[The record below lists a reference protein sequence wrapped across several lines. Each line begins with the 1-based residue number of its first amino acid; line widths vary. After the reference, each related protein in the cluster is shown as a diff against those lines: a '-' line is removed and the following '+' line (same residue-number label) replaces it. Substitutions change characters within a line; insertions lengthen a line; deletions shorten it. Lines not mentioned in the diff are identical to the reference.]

1 MRKFLV
7 IVFLLAGISGRS
19 AECQVNVASM
29 HHPRLIASDKEFKDV
44 VKKVNRGKNVQLVRM
59 HEAAIAEAGKCV
71 RAGKMPEAKQGKAD
85 KLDLSRDALSQIFN
99 CAYAFRYSK
108 DFKYLEHA
116 EKVLEYVCDLPDWDP
131 KHLLSVAEML
141 EAVSL
146 GYDWLYKD
154 LDKNLKKKIEDRIQH
169 YAFDVSEDE
178 QYNIRTFRANYNWSQ
193 VLNAAYASAALA
205 IYEVCP
211 ERCQQIL
218 DRSITNYQEICSKF
232 YGPDGVYVEGPNY
245 WGFGTSYHIMMSSV
259 LLGVYGNDFG
269 ITDIPGFDKTSD
281 FITFMSGSTGIFN
294 YADSWPALKNNSWL
308 WFFAAKY
315 NDPSRVFNCVR
326 LTDLIK
332 KERLGPLAIYW
343 ASKVEPSEI
352 REPSARL
359 YTGHGKVDLAIART
373 GWKETDTYLAIKGG
387 LTKVTHAHMDCGSF
401 VYDYGGVRWAR
412 EMPIPKYE
420 VNNRG
425 IASLGLDGWH
435 VYRAARWRLLGYRAI
450 DHNTIVVNGHDHL
463 IDSIAPLVRG
473 FDNVDEGCGATFN
486 LSSIYGDDLAEA
498 IRSVAIMEDGS
509 LQVRDTL
516 AATDS
521 LDAAIRWN
529 FIAGAEPSILP
540 EGILLKT
547 KGKTMVL
554 QVAGADVEYKQ
565 WSVDPKDYPEDPFM
579 AWQTKP
585 KETWACG
592 FEFVLPKGER
602 RALTVTLKPV
612 SDR

>member
-1 MRKFLV
+1 MKKILV
-7 IVFLLAGISGRS
+7 IILLLTGISASS

-44 VKKVNRGKNVQLVRM
+44 VKKVNRGKNIQLVRM
-59 HEAAIAEAGKCV
+59 HEAAMTEANKCV
-71 RAGKMPEAKQGKAD
+71 RSGKMPEARKGKAD
-85 KLDLSRDALSQIFN
+85 ILELSRDALSQIFN

-141 EAVSL
+141 QAVSL
-146 GYDWLYKD
+146 GYDWLYRD
-154 LDKNLKKKIEDRIQH
+154 LDKELKKKIEDRIQH

-232 YGPDGVYVEGPNY
+232 YAPDGIYVEGPGY

-259 LLGVYGNDFG
+259 LQGVYGTDFG

-281 FITFMSGSTGIFN
+281 FISFMSGSTGMFN
-294 YADSWPALKNNSWL
+294 YADSWQVQKYNSWL

-315 NDPSRVFNCVR
+315 NDPSKVFNCVR

-343 ASKVEPSEI
+343 ASKVDPAQINEPST
-352 REPSARL
+352 RL
-359 YTGHGKVDLAIART
+359 YTGHGRVDLAIARS

-387 LTKVTHAHMDCGSF
+387 LTRVTHAHMDCGSF

-420 VNNRG
+420 VNNKG
-425 IASLGLDGWH
+425 VASLGLDGWH
-435 VYRAARWRLLGYRAI
+435 VHRAARWRLLGYRAI

-473 FDNVDEGCGATFN
+473 FDNVAEGCGATFD
-486 LSSIYGDDLAEA
+486 LSPIYGNDLAEA
-498 IRSVAIMEDGS
+498 VRTVAIMEDGS

-529 FIAGAEPSILP
+529 FISGAQPSIGP
-540 EGILLKT
+540 DGIVLQA
-547 KGKTMVL
+547 KGQTMIL
-554 QVAGADVEYKQ
+554 QVAGADVEFKQ
-565 WSVDPKDYPEDPFM
+565 WSIDPKDYPEDPFM

-585 KETWACG
+585 KDTWACG
-592 FEFVLPKGER
+592 FEFVIPKGEKR
-602 RALTVTLKPV
+602 ILKVTLQPV
-612 SDR
+612 SN